1 MKLDKKLTII
11 ITAFNASNF
20 IGECLKSVCNQY
32 NSKIEIIIIN
42 DGSTDSTHQIITDYK
57 KRFNFIKYINNKK
70 NKGIG
75 KTRNEG
81 INLARGE
88 YIFFID
94 SDDAI
99 RKNAIKVYLKNIF
112 KFSETE
118 IFFLNFITDSKYKIL
133 FKKKNTKSFEPSHL
147 TTWQYLFK
155 KSFLELNNLHFL
167 NSRTHEDMLLI
178 TKCILLSKKTRLIKF
193 PFYIWR
199 KVNSNSLGRK
209 LGLKSIK
216 PLTQSIISLNKII
229 KNEKFEK
236 FKLNFAKKV
245 ITYFTNIIF
254 ESVLI
259 LDKKKIIKLKG
270 YFDKIGIYKKANIL
284 ADKKKRFFNNILQKV
299 NKSNVIIF
307 CASRFSSVIISNLLN
322 LKCNIKFVVDSHKK
336 YKGQKLN
343 GINIVDLKYLKFYTK
358 NFKNFK
364 VLVCNPLVSALNE
377 IKKDLMKMNIN
388 NNNIFYLKKINF

>member
-118 IFFLNFITDSKYKIL
+118 IFLLNFTTDSKYKIL
-133 FKKKNTKSFEPSHL
+133 FKKK
-147 TTWQYLFK
+147 
-155 KSFLELNNLHFL
+155 
-167 NSRTHEDMLLI
+167 
-178 TKCILLSKKTRLIKF
+178 
-193 PFYIWR
+193 
-199 KVNSNSLGRK
+199 
-209 LGLKSIK
+209 
-216 PLTQSIISLNKII
+216 
-229 KNEKFEK
+229 
-236 FKLNFAKKV
+236 
-245 ITYFTNIIF
+245 
-254 ESVLI
+254 
-259 LDKKKIIKLKG
+259 
-270 YFDKIGIYKKANIL
+270 
-284 ADKKKRFFNNILQKV
+284 
-299 NKSNVIIF
+299 
-307 CASRFSSVIISNLLN
+307 
-322 LKCNIKFVVDSHKK
+322 K
-336 YKGQKLN
+336 YK
-343 GINIVDLKYLKFYTK
+343 
-358 NFKNFK
+358 
-364 VLVCNPLVSALNE
+364 
-377 IKKDLMKMNIN
+377 
-388 NNNIFYLKKINF
+388 IF